1 MLPTLQIL
9 WEAACPTKMDASFK
23 EKQEL
28 LRACE
33 DKIHAQFGL
42 DFVDE
47 LENAWNDLHMAELD
61 CAFEQG
67 FLAAFRLWVEM
78 CSLNGSAMGM

>member
-9 WEAACPTKMDASFK
+9 WEAARSTRTDASFQ
-23 EKQEL
+23 EKQERF
-28 LRACE
+28 RACE
-33 DKIHAQFGL
+33 DKIQAQLGL

-47 LENAWNDLHMAELD
+47 LDNAWDDLHLAELD

-67 FLAAFRLWVEM
+67 FLAAFRLWAEM